1 MSALVVQ
8 VGEAFSAGRALV
20 LFNDVWLP
28 DDAIREL
35 MGALPEKVSVLITT
49 GAVLIPR
56 TDPVHLDEL
65 EAGEARRL
73 LLDSTFGHWMP
84 RPGHKLR

>member
-1 MSALVVQ
+1 MFEPAGAVHVGSPHWICRHDATGNVSALVVQ

-56 TDPVHLDEL
+56 TDPQTACPL
-65 EAGEARRL
+65 
-73 LLDSTFGHWMP
+73 
-84 RPGHKLR
+84 